1 MCTRHTIHAERIFI
15 PIQYFQHICC
25 GDWACVHYTPMND
38 ERVTELINLDENLRI
53 ASRLRI
59 CETTGERL
67 RGLLGISHLD
77 DNQAVWIQRC
87 NSIHTFFMQM
97 TIDVAFLDDQLRI
110 VKLISK
116 MTPWRICLPVLRATS
131 IVEGPVGMIPRGKL
145 KRGSQLQVISG

>member
-1 MCTRHTIHAERIFI
+1 MSI
-15 PIQYFQHICC
+15 PNQYDQQICC
-25 GDWACVHYTPMND
+25 GDRACAHFALAND
-38 ERVTELINLDENLRI
+38 EGMTELFNLDENLRI

-67 RGLLGISHLD
+67 RGLLGASHLD

-87 NSIHTFFMQM
+87 NSVHTFFMLM
-97 TIDVAFLDDQLRI
+97 TIDVAFLDNQLRV

-131 IVEGPVGMIPRGKL
+131 VVEGPVGMIPRGRL
-145 KRGSQLQVISG
+145 KRGSQLRIISG